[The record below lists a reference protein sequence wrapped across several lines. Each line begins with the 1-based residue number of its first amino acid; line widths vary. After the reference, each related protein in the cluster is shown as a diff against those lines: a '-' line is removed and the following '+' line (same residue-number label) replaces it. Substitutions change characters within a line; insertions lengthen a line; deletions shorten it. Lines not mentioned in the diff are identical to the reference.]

1 MRLLH
6 VGAKDEL
13 NLTEFSSGN
22 VPPYA
27 ILSHT
32 WGEDD
37 SEVTYQDVKA
47 GMGKEKAGYNKIRQ
61 CGQHAA
67 KNNLSYF
74 WVDTCCIRNVAQLT
88 TPYDSGGYCR
98 QKGWA
103 PKF

>member
-47 GMGKEKAGYNKIRQ
+47 GMGKEKAG
-61 CGQHAA
+61 
-67 KNNLSYF
+67 
-74 WVDTCCIRNVAQLT
+74 
-88 TPYDSGGYCR
+88 
-98 QKGWA
+98 
-103 PKF
+103 